1 MEKALALSYHFL
13 SFRPRSVFEIQ
24 TFLRKKALRYHFSED
39 EIQSAIDV
47 LKSQGFLNDKDF
59 IKSFVS
65 TRNTLKPKSRIVL
78 QMELKKFG
86 ISAEDIDT
94 YFSENMVD
102 EEELAKQALQKKA
115 KSLRMISD
123 EKKRFVR
130 AISFLQR
137 RGFSYDIAKKAYLHV
152 MGR

>member
-13 SFRPRSVFEIQ
+13 SFRPRSVYEIQ
-24 TFLRKKALRYHFSED
+24 MFLRKKAKRYLFSEN
-39 EIQSAIDV
+39 EIQSAIEI
-47 LKSQGFLNDKDF
+47 LKDQGFLNDLEF

-65 TRNTLKPKSRIVL
+65 SRNILKPKGKNML

-86 ISAEDIDT
+86 IHPEDIEAF
-94 YFSENMVD
+94 FSENTPD
-102 EEELAKQALQKKA
+102 EDNLAIQALQKKIKA
-115 KSLRMISD
+115 LASTSD
-123 EKKRFVR
+123 EKKRFIK

-137 RGFSYDIAKKAYLHV
+137 RGFSYEIAKKAYLHV

>member
-13 SFRPRSVFEIQ
+13 SFRPRSVFEVQ
-24 TFLRKKALRYHFSED
+24 MFLKKKALRYRFSEN
-39 EIQSAIDV
+39 EIQAAIEI
-47 LKSQGFLNDKDF
+47 LKEQGFLNDKEF

-65 TRNTLKPKSRIVL
+65 TRNTLKPKSRNVL

-86 ISAEDIDT
+86 ISPEDIDT
-94 YFSENMVD
+94 YFSENTVD
-102 EEELAKQALQKKA
+102 EEGLASLALQKKA
-115 KSLRMISD
+115 KSLRMIAD
-123 EKKRFVR
+123 EKKRFIR

-152 MGR
+152 MDR

>member
-13 SFRPRSVFEIQ
+13 SFRPRSVFEVQ
-24 TFLRKKALRYHFSED
+24 TFLKKKALRYRFSEN
-39 EIQSAIDV
+39 EIQAAIEI
-47 LKSQGFLNDKDF
+47 LKGQGFLNDKEF

-65 TRNTLKPKSRIVL
+65 TRNTLKPKSRSVL

-86 ISAEDIDT
+86 ISPEDIDT
-94 YFSENMVD
+94 YFSENTPD
-102 EEELAKQALQKKA
+102 EEELAVLALQKKA
-115 KSLRMISD
+115 KPLRMISD
-123 EKKRFVR
+123 EKKRFIR

-152 MGR
+152 MDR